1 VNNHHG
7 GQNSPLGA
15 KFTPR
20 AKLHPWGSTIVV
32 KNWPLLPMYADRQI
46 YKLFKC
52 RATARKLA
60 DFVTYD
66 RRVDS
71 PAFPR
76 IFFYS
81 EKVDLVPKAWT
92 HS

>member
-1 VNNHHG
+1 
-7 GQNSPLGA
+7 
-15 KFTPR
+15 
-20 AKLHPWGSTIVV
+20 
-32 KNWPLLPMYADRQI
+32 MYADRQI

-81 EKVDLVPKAWT
+81 EKVSLDPFLGTYDLELQRQRCKNLQ
-92 HS
+92 HNF